1 MADDVVLLSSQEE
14 DYESLYTGEQ
24 IDGAIGDVRTK
35 SAGWDA
41 KYSKPASGIPS
52 TDLSAE
58 VQASLAKAE
67 TAIQQQADL
76 DGYATTESL
85 TAHTGNTDIHIQSGE
100 KAAWNEKYTKPSG
113 GIPSTDLASGVQT
126 ALGLASTAIQP
137 AAFNSLSST
146 VSSLS
151 TTVSGSAISE
161 ITSLP
166 TSGTALT
173 GNRVYN
179 ITGTTVGNYTF
190 IAPTSGGWAHG
201 IFTTASSGTRSFASE
216 AKFINGIKPD
226 KSETTYEFDVLNNVW
241 AFVEVNA

>member
-1 MADDVVLLSSQEE
+1 MSDEVVVQSSEEE

-85 TAHTGNTDIHIQSGE
+85 SAHTGNTDIHIQTGE
-100 KAAWNEKYTKPSG
+100 KAAWNTKYSKPSG

-146 VSSLS
+146 VNSIS
-151 TTVSGSAISE
+151 TSISNNAISQLA
-161 ITSLP
+161 SLP
-166 TSGTALT
+166 SSGTALT
-173 GNRVYN
+173 GNRIYK
-179 ITGTTVGNYTF
+179 ITNTTIGNYSF
-190 IAPTSGGWAHG
+190 VAPANGGWAHG
-201 IFTTASSGTRSFASE
+201 IFTTASTGTRSFANT
-216 AKFINGIKPD
+216 AKFINGNKPTKAD
-226 KSETTYEFDVLNNVW
+226 TTYEFDVLDNVW
-241 AFVEVNA
+241 AFAEVKA